1 MSLLSALLGLGAGLC
16 LVGGLW
22 AGRGAALAC
31 LVVGAF
37 AAMSGAWVMVGPAI
51 ALAALLRGQEERA
64 TPLSTLWA
72 PLTLCALCC
81 VAVAW
86 AMAGSTSPQPP
97 AVMASIEALRGEPWL
112 ALGAAALLALATL
125 TDEEAPQ

>member
-22 AGRGAALAC
+22 AARGAALAC

-37 AAMSGAWVMVGPAI
+37 AAWSGAWVMVGPAI
-51 ALAALLRGQEERA
+51 ALAALLRGQEERV
-64 TPLSTLWA
+64 TPFSTLWA

-81 VAVAW
+81 VVVAW

-97 AVMASIEALRGEPWL
+97 SFVGIP
-112 ALGAAALLALATL
+112 
-125 TDEEAPQ
+125 